1 MAQHSSAARRHAED
15 VKRVEDG
22 HAAKASKLLSHSS
35 GEQLRLKQHHV
46 EKLKMMD
53 QLREEEL
60 AALTREHE
68 RALAAQDKECRG
80 ILGAAK
86 ALLPPDE
93 LEKVTR
99 IAYLASI
106 GKAAGTVA
114 DMEPRRR
121 RDLGKVASV

>member
-1 MAQHSSAARRHAED
+1 
-15 VKRVEDG
+15 
-22 HAAKASKLLSHSS
+22 
-35 GEQLRLKQHHV
+35 
-46 EKLKMMD
+46 MMD

-121 RDLGKVASV
+121 RDLGMVASVLVEAVLCQAKGGEPGPLGVLEVTLARRNAAQTVLGRSMLEAGCAL